1 MLTKTGRGESI
12 VDVAL
17 RDPRLSKVLTREG
30 LEEIASPQY
39 ATRMARVL
47 IDRALS
53 YVEGIK
59 KRVELSRG
67 VLGLEVIYIPWSK
80 AIELCY
86 RPASML
92 LDAGEDPDVIVA
104 VSRGGLIPARIV
116 SDVLGVDELVVLRSK
131 FWGVGGR
138 MYSEP
143 RIERHERLDPTGK
156 SVLVV
161 DEVTDTGATLSKVTR
176 LVRDLGAV
184 AVKTAVLHYK
194 ATSSFT
200 PDYYVEKLER

>member
-1 MLTKTGRGESI
+1 
-12 VDVAL
+12 
-17 RDPRLSKVLTREG
+17 
-30 LEEIASPQY
+30 
-39 ATRMARVL
+39 
-47 IDRALS
+47 
-53 YVEGIK
+53 
-59 KRVELSRG
+59 

-86 RPASML
+86 RLASTL

-143 RIERHERLDPTGK
+143 RIERHERLDLAGK

-176 LVRDLGAV
+176 LVRDLGATV
-184 AVKTAVLHYK
+184 VKTAVLHYK

-200 PDYYVEKLER
+200 PDYYVEKLERWAWIFYPWSFSETLYGLARLRGGDVVTEAFNILKELGASELYLDPLKIKSSLERYLESSSRGV

>member
-1 MLTKTGRGESI
+1 
-12 VDVAL
+12 
-17 RDPRLSKVLTREG
+17 
-30 LEEIASPQY
+30 
-39 ATRMARVL
+39 
-47 IDRALS
+47 
-53 YVEGIK
+53 
-59 KRVELSRG
+59 
-67 VLGLEVIYIPWSK
+67 VLGLEVIYIPWSR

-86 RPASML
+86 RLASML

-143 RIERHERLDPTGK
+143 RIERHERLDLTGK

-176 LVRDLGAV
+176 LVRDLGATV
-184 AVKTAVLHYK
+184 VKTAVLHYK
-194 ATSSFT
+194 ATSSFI
-200 PDYYVEKLER
+200 PDYYVEKLERWAWIFYPWSFSETLYGLARLRGGDIVVEAFNILKELGASELYLDPLKIKSSLERYLESSSRGV

>member
-1 MLTKTGRGESI
+1 
-12 VDVAL
+12 
-17 RDPRLSKVLTREG
+17 
-30 LEEIASPQY
+30 
-39 ATRMARVL
+39 
-47 IDRALS
+47 
-53 YVEGIK
+53 
-59 KRVELSRG
+59 

-86 RPASML
+86 RLASML

-143 RIERHERLDPTGK
+143 RIERHERLDLAGK

-176 LVRDLGAV
+176 LVRDLGATV
-184 AVKTAVLHYK
+184 VKTAVLHYK

-200 PDYYVEKLER
+200 PDYYVEKLERWAWIFYPWSFSETLYGLARLRGGDVVTEAFNILKELGASELYLDPLKIKSSLERYLESSSRGV

>member
-1 MLTKTGRGESI
+1 
-12 VDVAL
+12 
-17 RDPRLSKVLTREG
+17 
-30 LEEIASPQY
+30 
-39 ATRMARVL
+39 
-47 IDRALS
+47 
-53 YVEGIK
+53 
-59 KRVELSRG
+59 

-86 RPASML
+86 RLASML

-143 RIERHERLDPTGK
+143 RIERRERLDLTGK

-176 LVRDLGAV
+176 LVRDLGAAV
-184 AVKTAVLHYK
+184 VKTAVLHYK

-200 PDYYVEKLER
+200 PDYYVEKLERWAWIFYPWSFSETLYGLARLRGGDIIVEAFNILKELGASELYLDPLKIKSSLERYLEASSRGV